1 MTGRLRPASRAAVA
15 TLVAA
20 SLVSGCGAEP
30 TGSPQEEARSPLGRT
45 AAESLTVRV
54 ELAARDPATEVRRE
68 TVLLGS
74 DVEVIAVPGRPG
86 RMHVR
91 GFETTS
97 APPDPGVLRFRVDTA
112 GALVVEDEETGLALL
127 LIEVV
132 SRWTADGRGGAHT

>member
-1 MTGRLRPASRAAVA
+1 MTGRLRPASRAALA
-15 TLVAA
+15 TLVAV
-20 SLVSGCGAEP
+20 SVVSGCGAEP
-30 TGSPQEEARSPLGRT
+30 AGPPQEEARSPLGRT

-54 ELAARDPATEVRRE
+54 ELATRDPAIAEVRRE

-74 DVEVIAVPGRPG
+74 DVEVVAAPGPPG

-97 APPDPGVLRFRVDTA
+97 TPLEPGVLRFRADTA

-132 SRWTADGRGGAHT
+132 PPVDG